1 MGKPQAG
8 RREHLELNPSIKSQ
22 QRRKVL
28 CPSLCNLD
36 KQDSLKMPE
45 KQLELSKRSAFFSDP
60 FFADLKDSVGAGLE
74 RRLAE
79 FSARSMGVAG
89 AGLGEAA
96 HNIQVSASNDKFQTQ
111 LELPGFAPEDFSLK
125 TKDDIIIVEAVHE
138 LKNEDGSS
146 NSRKFTKEFKMP
158 AGVVTEQLASTYS
171 GAGILTVS
179 APRQI
184 QAPEGAEVSEA
195 MKAQSQAFVT
205 EDGTAVKNDEK
216 ASNQSIAAT
225 TQSEDGSTISSFKS
239 TSSSSSSSTMM
250 SSGGGAMPPMGSM
263 GGMGGMGGM
272 SLTGGGSN
280 MDDMMSKMMSNMGS
294 MQMGSSSSKMS
305 SSSVSSFSSSSSS
318 SSMMSSNMSSM
329 LGGGRGGM
337 SLPPMRGMEMPGF
350 PSMPGMTIEEMP
362 SAAST
367 PAPASEIPYTVTSPM
382 SPRTHKVGASEDY
395 KAPSATDSDTS
406 VLLQYKEGSDYK
418 LALNMQQYSPDDITI
433 KLNGRTLTIEA
444 AGHGEQFKQ
453 KHVIPDNIDL
463 DAMSSSFSSD
473 GVLVIKAPK
482 RK

>member
-8 RREHLELNPSIKSQ
+8 RREHLERNPSIKSQ
-22 QRRKVL
+22 KTLKVL

-36 KQDSLKMPE
+36 KQDSLKMSE

-60 FFADLKDSVGAGLE
+60 FFADLKDSMGAGLE

-89 AGLGEAA
+89 AELGEAA
-96 HNIQVSASNDKFQTQ
+96 HNIQVSASNDKFQIQ

-138 LKNEDGSS
+138 SKNEDGSS

-158 AGVVTEQLASTYS
+158 GGVVTEQLASTYS

-179 APRQI
+179 APRVI
-184 QAPEGAEVSEA
+184 EAPEGAEVSEA

-205 EDGTAVKNDEK
+205 EDGTAVKKDEK

-263 GGMGGMGGM
+263 GGMSLMGG
-272 SLTGGGSN
+272 GGG

-318 SSMMSSNMSSM
+318 SSSMMSSGMSSM
-329 LGGGRGGM
+329 LGGGSGGM

-367 PAPASEIPYTVTSPM
+367 PAPASETPYTVTSPM

-444 AGHGEQFKQ
+444 AGHGEHFRQ
-453 KHVIPDNIDL
+453 KHVVPDNIDL

-482 RK
+482 MK

>member
-8 RREHLELNPSIKSQ
+8 RREHLERNPSIKSQ
-22 QRRKVL
+22 KTLKVL

-60 FFADLKDSVGAGLE
+60 FFADLKDSMGAGLE

-96 HNIQVSASNDKFQTQ
+96 HNIQVSASNDKFQIQ

-138 LKNEDGSS
+138 SKNEDGSS

-179 APRQI
+179 APRVI
-184 QAPEGAEVSEA
+184 EAPEGAEVSEA

-205 EDGTAVKNDEK
+205 EDGTAVKKDEK

-239 TSSSSSSSTMM
+239 TSSSSSSMM
-250 SSGGGAMPPMGSM
+250 SSG
-263 GGMGGMGGM
+263 
-272 SLTGGGSN
+272 
-280 MDDMMSKMMSNMGS
+280 
-294 MQMGSSSSKMS
+294 
-305 SSSVSSFSSSSSS
+305 
-318 SSMMSSNMSSM
+318 MSSM
-329 LGGGRGGM
+329 LGGGSGGM

-367 PAPASEIPYTVTSPM
+367 PAAAAETPYTVTSPL
-382 SPRTHKVGASEDY
+382 SPRTHKVGAAADY
-395 KAPSATDSDTS
+395 TAPSATDSDTS
-406 VLLQYKEGSDYK
+406 VLLQHKEGSDYK

-444 AGHGEQFKQ
+444 AGHGEHFRQ
-453 KHVIPDNIDL
+453 KHVVPDNINLDL
-463 DAMSSSFSSD
+463 MSSSFSSD

-482 RK
+482 MK

>member
-1 MGKPQAG
+1 MG
-8 RREHLELNPSIKSQ
+8 
-22 QRRKVL
+22 
-28 CPSLCNLD
+28 
-36 KQDSLKMPE
+36 
-45 KQLELSKRSAFFSDP
+45 
-60 FFADLKDSVGAGLE
+60 
-74 RRLAE
+74 
-79 FSARSMGVAG
+79 
-89 AGLGEAA
+89 
-96 HNIQVSASNDKFQTQ
+96 
-111 LELPGFAPEDFSLK
+111 

-138 LKNEDGSS
+138 SKNEDGSS

-205 EDGTAVKNDEK
+205 EDGTAVKKDEK

-239 TSSSSSSSTMM
+239 TSSSSS
-250 SSGGGAMPPMGSM
+250 
-263 GGMGGMGGM
+263 
-272 SLTGGGSN
+272 
-280 MDDMMSKMMSNMGS
+280 
-294 MQMGSSSSKMS
+294 
-305 SSSVSSFSSSSSS
+305 
-318 SSMMSSNMSSM
+318 MMSSNMSSM
-329 LGGGRGGM
+329 LGGGSGGM

-367 PAPASEIPYTVTSPM
+367 PAPASETPYTVTSPM

-482 RK
+482 MK